1 MEMPSF
7 PLAAGFTCRCLRA
20 GLLVFF
26 SALAVLPF
34 AGQAQVVTK
43 TNSLASYSYG
53 ATNAFVPSEPLVSA
67 SGSLST
73 FSFLP
78 ISLAATSSG
87 PGPATNI
94 VTAFA
99 TLDMAA
105 NPGLWFEG
113 VGHVNAQVNYS
124 LSAPTSTSSARAEF
138 SAPLTLLVTAVNGSP
153 FAPSSLPVATSMM
166 ITPPFVA
173 VTGPGSFPSASM
185 SGVFAFDINTVK
197 AHFGI
202 GAGSN
207 ITGLRLQVSPVLT
220 VQSERGSAAA
230 SVVNF
235 DVATQ
240 VVPEPSSCALLLL
253 GAGVSVLAVWRRRHA

>member
-1 MEMPSF
+1 METPSF
-7 PLAAGFTCRCLRA
+7 PLAAGFTRRCLRA
-20 GLLVFF
+20 CLLVFF

-43 TNSLASYSYG
+43 TNSLASYSYD

-105 NPGLWFEG
+105 NPGLWFDG
-113 VGHVNAQVNYS
+113 VGHVNAQANYS
-124 LSAPTSTSSARAEF
+124 LYAPTSTSSARADF
-138 SAPLTLLVTAVNGSP
+138 SVPFTLEVTAVNGIP
-153 FAPSSLPVATSMM
+153 FAFPGSLLAANLT
-166 ITPPFVA
+166 ITPPFSA

-185 SGVFAFDINTVK
+185 SGASAFDINTVK

-207 ITGLRLQVSPVLT
+207 ITGMRLQVSPVLT

-230 SVVNF
+230 SIVNF
-235 DVATQ
+235 DVAIQ
-240 VVPEPSSCALLLL
+240 VVPEPSSFALLLL
-253 GAGVSVLAVWRRRHA
+253 GAGVSALAVWRRRHA